1 MRTRLE
7 KLRQK
12 AEARKQQQS
21 QEVGRT
27 VLAGNSCYRSAKKAM
42 SLRKLERK
50 REEVLYKG
58 KEKVSPEKGRERS
71 GRNSVEGS
79 NSTGQN

>member
-1 MRTRLE
+1 
-7 KLRQK
+7 
-12 AEARKQQQS
+12 
-21 QEVGRT
+21 
-27 VLAGNSCYRSAKKAM
+27 M

-58 KEKVSPEKGRERS
+58 KEKESPEIRRERS

-79 NSTGQN
+79 NSTWQN

>member
-1 MRTRLE
+1 
-7 KLRQK
+7 
-12 AEARKQQQS
+12 
-21 QEVGRT
+21 
-27 VLAGNSCYRSAKKAM
+27 M

-58 KEKVSPEKGRERS
+58 KQKESPEIRRERG

-79 NSTGQN
+79 NSTWQN